1 MEKLTMLKNKKQ
13 RKGLLANDTKI
24 EFLKIEISDLR
35 ENLDVII
42 ENYLGLWQD
51 FLYNNTDKLL
61 LNINNFMQLTLEGIK
76 KRPDVGKTD
85 LL

>member
-24 EFLKIEISDLR
+24 EFLKIEIGDMR

-61 LNINNFMQLTLEGIK
+61 ININNFMQLTLEGIK
-76 KRPDVGKTD
+76 KRPDVGQTD

>member
-1 MEKLTMLKNKKQ
+1 MLKNKKQ

-24 EFLKIEISDLR
+24 EFLKIEIGDMR

-61 LNINNFMQLTLEGIK
+61 ININNFMQLTLEGIK
-76 KRPDVGKTD
+76 KRPDVGQTD

>member
-1 MEKLTMLKNKKQ
+1 MLKNKKQ

-24 EFLKIEISDLR
+24 EFLKIEISDMR

-61 LNINNFMQLTLEGIK
+61 LNINHFMQLTLEGIK
-76 KRPDVGKTD
+76 KRPDVGQTD

>member
-24 EFLKIEISDLR
+24 EFLKIEISDMR

-61 LNINNFMQLTLEGIK
+61 ININNFMQLTLEGIK
-76 KRPDVGKTD
+76 KRPDVGQTD

>member
-76 KRPDVGKTD
+76 KRPDVGQTD

>member
-1 MEKLTMLKNKKQ
+1 MLKNKKQ

-24 EFLKIEISDLR
+24 EFLKIEISDMR

-61 LNINNFMQLTLEGIK
+61 ININNFMQLTLEGIK
-76 KRPDVGKTD
+76 KRPDVGQTD

>member
-1 MEKLTMLKNKKQ
+1 MLKNKKQ

-76 KRPDVGKTD
+76 KRPDVGQTD

>member
-24 EFLKIEISDLR
+24 EFLKIEIGDML

-61 LNINNFMQLTLEGIK
+61 ININNFMQLTLEGIK
-76 KRPDVGKTD
+76 KRPDVGQTD